1 MKIRKTT
8 QNAVS
13 HGMNGAKERNVLVG
27 TYKGEQLTKWRGW
40 YNNAL
45 EVA

>member
-1 MKIRKTT
+1 
-8 QNAVS
+8 
-13 HGMNGAKERNVLVG
+13 MNGAKDRIVLVG